1 MQKRIL
7 GTSGLEVSAIGLG
20 CMSMTGGYSGRP
32 DRQEMIS
39 LLHAAVDRGVTF
51 FDTAEI
57 YGPHANE
64 ELVGEALAPFHDRV
78 VIATKFAADIDPAQR
93 KPRGRMLTPDEL
105 PRVVE
110 GSLQRL
116 GLDVIDMYYQH
127 RVNPDVPI
135 EEFAGAVKDLI
146 EAGKVKHFGMSE
158 AAAGTIRRAHAV
170 QPVTAVQS
178 EYSLWWRRP
187 EEEVLAACEELGIG
201 FVPFS
206 PLGKGFL
213 TGTVSTSTTF
223 EAGNDIRSTIPR
235 FTAEALEH
243 NAAMVDLVKSVAVSK
258 GVTPAQVALA
268 WLLAQKPWIVPIP
281 GTTKLHRLEENIVA
295 ADVTLS
301 GDELSQLSD
310 ASSKIEIQGGRYPE
324 ALEAQTNL

>member
-1 MQKRIL
+1 
-7 GTSGLEVSAIGLG
+7 
-20 CMSMTGGYSGRP
+20 
-32 DRQEMIS
+32 
-39 LLHAAVDRGVTF
+39 
-51 FDTAEI
+51 
-57 YGPHANE
+57 
-64 ELVGEALAPFHDRV
+64 
-78 VIATKFAADIDPAQR
+78 
-93 KPRGRMLTPDEL
+93 
-105 PRVVE
+105 
-110 GSLQRL
+110 
-116 GLDVIDMYYQH
+116 
-127 RVNPDVPI
+127 
-135 EEFAGAVKDLI
+135 VKDLI
-146 EAGKVKHFGMSE
+146 REGKVTHFGMSE
-158 AAAGTIRRAHAV
+158 AAAKTSVGRTQSSRSPRCRASTRCGGAAPRRRCCPPPRNSASA
-170 QPVTAVQS
+170 
-178 EYSLWWRRP
+178 
-187 EEEVLAACEELGIG
+187 

-213 TGTVSTSTTF
+213 TGTVSASTTF

-243 NAAMVDLVKSVAVSK
+243 NAAMVDLVKSVAASK

-301 GDELSQLSD
+301 GDELSQLTD